1 MTRSVQ
7 RWAGLGFAFGMGCV
21 LFPWVGFGWSALAGG
36 LDGTVTRVWTPAF
49 GMALARSAGEAGT
62 LATLGFLVGWPMGT
76 FWGLRQPRL
85 RPGMLLWALPLSVPS
100 YFWALSVQSLRGW
113 LPFAYQPWMDGF
125 RGMLLAMLPL
135 AISLPCLAAWLKA
148 RRLGAS
154 AIESTWIAGGAGAVR
169 RAALRSTRATSA
181 AGALLVAALV
191 FADSGCD
198 QLMGC
203 HGFSSEVMVA
213 ITARL
218 DPALASAKAAWGI
231 AVLLP
236 LATGA
241 AWVLSRELRPTELP
255 RTLRR
260 ASIGGV
266 DLAPRALMPMTVGMF
281 IVGIGVPLVGWVWP
295 LLQVAAPMSWVVD
308 AVHVGWERAW
318 PSLQRPIAGV
328 GVALGLGAFLA
339 MTAWV
344 RRGESTLLVLA
355 GLSLAVP
362 SVIPALGW
370 IGWIGP
376 LPGML
381 DPLRQEGWLVGI
393 ATGTRWAPLTGVLLV
408 LGWREISE
416 SSRDAARLARV
427 PVRVFARHILFPA
440 LLPWILGAAAWV
452 SVLSLADTQAESLLQ
467 PPGGGS
473 FTAHIVAVMDNASAA
488 SVAAL
493 TGLHLTAVGLA
504 SALAWSAWRLAGSGR
519 KEAV

>member
-7 RWAGLGFAFGMGCV
+7 RWAGLGFAAGMGCV
-21 LFPWVGFGWSALAGG
+21 LFPWVGFGWSAWAGG
-36 LDGTVTRVWTPAF
+36 LDGSLTQVWTPAF
-49 GMALARSAGEAGT
+49 GMALARSAGEAGM
-62 LATLGFLVGWPMGT
+62 LAILGFLVGWPLGT
-76 FWGLRQPRL
+76 FWGIRQPRF

-113 LPFAYQPWMDGF
+113 LPYAYQPWMDGF

-135 AISLPCLAAWLKA
+135 AVPLPWLAAWLKA

-154 AIESTWIAGGAGAVR
+154 ALESTWIAGGPGAVR

-181 AGALLVAALV
+181 AGALLVASLV

-218 DPALASAKAAWGI
+218 NPALASAKAAWGI
-231 AVLLP
+231 VVVLP
-236 LATGA
+236 LAAGV

-255 RTLRR
+255 RTLRG
-260 ASIGGV
+260 ASIGG
-266 DLAPRALMPMTVGMF
+266 AGFTPGALIPMTVGML
-281 IVGIGVPLVGWVWP
+281 IVGIAVPLVGLVWP
-295 LLQVAAPMSWVVD
+295 LLQIATPMTCVVD
-308 AVHVGWERAW
+308 AVRVGWERAW

-328 GVALGLGAFLA
+328 GVALGLGTLLA
-339 MTAWV
+339 MTAGV
-344 RRGESTLLVLA
+344 RRSESTLLGLA

-370 IGWIGP
+370 IGWIGGS
-376 LPGML
+376 PGLL

-393 ATGTRWAPLTGVLLV
+393 ATGSRLAPLTGVLLV
-408 LGWREISE
+408 LGWREISD

-427 PVRVFARHILFPA
+427 PVRVFARRIFLPA
-440 LLPWILGAAAWV
+440 LLPWILGAASWV

-488 SVAAL
+488 AVAAL
-493 TGLHLTAVGLA
+493 AGLHLVAVGLV
-504 SALAWSAWRLAGSGR
+504 SALAWGAWRLAGVGR
-519 KEAV
+519 KEAA